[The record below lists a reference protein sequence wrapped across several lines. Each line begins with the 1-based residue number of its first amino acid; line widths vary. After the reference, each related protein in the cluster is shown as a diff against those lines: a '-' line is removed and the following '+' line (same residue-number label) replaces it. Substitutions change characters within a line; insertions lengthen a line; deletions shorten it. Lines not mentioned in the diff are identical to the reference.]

1 MLRIDGLLII
11 FVLCLGA
18 VYNKA
23 ANAESFL
30 GVQAINVGGIG
41 ENVSSILNYT
51 YVVEDW
57 RRDVKIDAWGGISVT
72 DQCVVTNNSNES
84 IRIASFYLPLNASAI
99 TAQDIFGTYGQTSL
113 TISKFETYVAVRIY
127 LRNSLSSQQ
136 KTNLL
141 VAYSLPSNIY
151 ISQKGWQDHTLNVS
165 LNKPTDWFVKQ
176 FMLVVDLPEGAEYQ
190 SASKTPS
197 LVQKSGFSVSV
208 EYAEANFTQ
217 TNESTIT
224 LQYQYFILWAIFRP
238 ALWTG
243 IAVAIFS
250 AIFFTRRKF
259 ISSAAIVSTIP
270 FSSSL
275 LRDFVNRYEERRRL
289 RSELESMENQIEKGK
304 LSRRKYRLRKSSVD
318 DHISRLDKE
327 LLELRNK
334 ITASSEQ
341 NLEHIKHLNKAE
353 AEIETL
359 KNDIERTEARFL
371 RKEITA
377 EARRKMLDEYNQM
390 KEHAENTIEETL
402 LRLKEEI
409 H

>member
-1 MLRIDGLLII
+1 LLRIKGLLII

-30 GVQAINVGGIG
+30 GVQAINVGEIR
-41 ENVSSILNYT
+41 ENDSSTMNYT

-57 RRDVKIDAWGGISVT
+57 KRDVKIDAWGGISVT

-84 IRIASFYLPLNASAI
+84 LQIVSLYLPSNASAI

-113 TISKFETYVAVRIY
+113 TITKFETYVAVRIY

-141 VAYSLPSNIY
+141 AAYSLPSNIY
-151 ISQKGWQDHTLNVS
+151 ISQKGWQDYTINIS
-165 LNKPTDWFVKQ
+165 LNKPTDWFVKH
-176 FMLVVDLPEGAEYQ
+176 FMLVVGLPEGAEYQ
-190 SASKTPS
+190 AASKTPS

-259 ISSAAIVSTIP
+259 KSSAAIVSTVP

-334 ITASSEQ
+334 IAAASEQ
-341 NLEHIKHLNKAE
+341 NLERMKHLNKAE

-359 KNDIERTEARFL
+359 KNDIERAEARFL

-377 EARRKMLDEYNQM
+377 EARRKMLDECNRM
-390 KEHAENTIEETL
+390 KERAENTIEETL